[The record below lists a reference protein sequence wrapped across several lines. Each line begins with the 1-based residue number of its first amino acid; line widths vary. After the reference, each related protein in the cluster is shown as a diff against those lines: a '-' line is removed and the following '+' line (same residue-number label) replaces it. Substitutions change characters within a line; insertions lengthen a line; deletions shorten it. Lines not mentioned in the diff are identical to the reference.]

1 MRAHLEASRCQN
13 RLVSPKIEEQELL
26 MGTVSF
32 APLEALLAGKE
43 ARKWVKDPR
52 EGDRHLALVER
63 WSEMRRKGRRSR
75 LSRAQKKKK
84 RGRKEETKSVSRSF
98 RFNSNRFGPIQ

>member
-1 MRAHLEASRCQN
+1 M
-13 RLVSPKIEEQELL
+13 VSQKIEERELP

-43 ARKWVKDPR
+43 AGKWIKDSR

-63 WSEMRRKGRRSR
+63 WSEMRRKGGRRR

-98 RFNSNRFGPIQ
+98 RFDSSRFGLIQ